1 MHYFP
6 ISPARTLRNG
16 VVPELSLNKSCEISH
31 FYKGRQ
37 SEVTIIEK
45 DDKLKLLPFTVG
57 VGIKLTI
64 FAYFGNAIQS
74 VSDRKMDTS
83 FVKE

>member
-6 ISPARTLRNG
+6 ISPARTLRNST
-16 VVPELSLNKSCEISH
+16 VPELSLNKSEISH

-57 VGIKLTI
+57 VGVKLTI

>member
-1 MHYFP
+1 MHDFP
-6 ISPARTLRNG
+6 ISPARILRNG
-16 VVPELSLNKSCEISH
+16 AVPELSLNKSREISH
-31 FYKGRQ
+31 FYKGRK
-37 SEVTIIEK
+37 SE

-57 VGIKLTI
+57 VGVKLTI

>member
-1 MHYFP
+1 M
-6 ISPARTLRNG
+6 S
-16 VVPELSLNKSCEISH
+16 ISH

-37 SEVTIIEK
+37 SE

-57 VGIKLTI
+57 VGVKLTI

>member
-1 MHYFP
+1 MHDFP
-6 ISPARTLRNG
+6 IGLARTLRNG
-16 VVPELSLNKSCEISH
+16 AVPELSLNKSCEISH
-31 FYKGRQ
+31 FYKERQ

-57 VGIKLTI
+57 VGVKLTI

-83 FVKE
+83 CVKE

>member
-16 VVPELSLNKSCEISH
+16 AVPELSLNKSCEISH
-31 FYKGRQ
+31 FYNGRQ
-37 SEVTIIEK
+37 SE

>member
-16 VVPELSLNKSCEISH
+16 AVPELILNKSCEIRH
-31 FYKGRQ
+31 FYKGWQ
-37 SEVTIIEK
+37 IKT
-45 DDKLKLLPFTVG
+45 PTFTVG
-57 VGIKLTI
+57 VGVKLTI

>member
-1 MHYFP
+1 MHDFP

-16 VVPELSLNKSCEISH
+16 AVPELSLNKYCEISH
-31 FYKGRQ
+31 LYKGLQ
-37 SEVTIIEK
+37 SE

-57 VGIKLTI
+57 VGVKLTI